1 MVAPMRI
8 KLFVFAQVI
17 QLILCGFAVGHS
29 VFSKEEMSVVVIASA
44 IVEFQRENPNVELVE
59 ISQLHGLL
67 DPALVDHRSSWLPLT
82 ERYAFLRNGQG
93 VVKGVPGGD
102 EGGRLLRFLL
112 YH

>member
-1 MVAPMRI
+1 MVAPMKI
-8 KLFVFAQVI
+8 KLFVFLQVI
-17 QLILCGFAVGHS
+17 QLILCAFTAGHS
-29 VFSKEEMSVVVIASA
+29 EFSKEEMSVVVIASA
-44 IVEFQRENPNVELVE
+44 IVEFQRENPNEELVE
-59 ISQLHGLL
+59 ISQLHGWL

-82 ERYAFLRNGQG
+82 ERYAFLRTGQG